1 MSVYML
7 VVYTLHLEET
17 PNIFDQSLTIGAIFS
32 YDLSMEII
40 SKRIKNGFSGVR
52 VDGNSRVFVDV
63 GQNPELVAL
72 MVDKNPDSIN
82 DSWDKF
88 CDLLPDEMDPRG
100 EVNIEYM
107 YVDGEARVFH

>member
-7 VVYTLHLEET
+7 VVYTSHSEEMR
-17 PNIFDQSLTIGAIFS
+17 NISDQSLTIGATFS

-40 SKRIKNGFSGVR
+40 SKKIKNGFSGVR
-52 VDGNSRVFVDV
+52 VDGSSRVFVDV
-63 GQNPELVAL
+63 GQNPKMVAL

-100 EVNIEYM
+100 EINIEYM
-107 YVDGEARVFH
+107 YIDGEAKVFH

>member
-7 VVYTLHLEET
+7 VVSTSHSEEMR
-17 PNIFDQSLTIGAIFS
+17 NISDQSLTIGATFS

-40 SKRIKNGFSGVR
+40 SKKIKNGFSGVR
-52 VDGNSRVFVDV
+52 VDGSSRVFVDV
-63 GQNPELVAL
+63 GQNPKMVAL

-100 EVNIEYM
+100 EINIEYM
-107 YVDGEARVFH
+107 YIDGEAKVFH